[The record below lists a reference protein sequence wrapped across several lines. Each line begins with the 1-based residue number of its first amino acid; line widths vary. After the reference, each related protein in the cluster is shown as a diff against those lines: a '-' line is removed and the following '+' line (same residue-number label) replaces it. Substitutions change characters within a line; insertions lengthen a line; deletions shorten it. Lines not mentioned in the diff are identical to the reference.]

1 MSTVYLSLYTKI
13 RKNDTIYKDK
23 VGGKMARKIKI
34 LFSLSAFCII
44 LGLVLNFTTSF
55 KQDKQE
61 VAKRMKVINSTYE
74 LFKENTTEFSNT
86 RDNLYDNVF
95 SELYFETLNITIP
108 NCLEELQKYENVLNQ
123 VETEAKRLQKNCQD
137 IYFPSSDVNTKCKT
151 SLEKYEEMVN
161 YFVNDITQVNQ
172 NIEEYN
178 KYNQEN
184 QTGIAP
190 VQKYNTTKKYIDFN
204 KDSEYTGKEDF

>member
-1 MSTVYLSLYTKI
+1 MSTGRLSLYTKS

-23 VGGKMARKIKI
+23 VGGRMAKRIKV

-44 LGLVLNFTTSF
+44 LGVILNFTTSF

-95 SELYFETLNITIP
+95 SELY
-108 NCLEELQKYENVLNQ
+108 YV
-123 VETEAKRLQKNCQD
+123 
-137 IYFPSSDVNTKCKT
+137 
-151 SLEKYEEMVN
+151 
-161 YFVNDITQVNQ
+161 
-172 NIEEYN
+172 
-178 KYNQEN
+178 
-184 QTGIAP
+184 
-190 VQKYNTTKKYIDFN
+190 
-204 KDSEYTGKEDF
+204 

>member
-1 MSTVYLSLYTKI
+1 MPKRI
-13 RKNDTIYKDK
+13 K
-23 VGGKMARKIKI
+23 V
-34 LFSLSAFCII
+34 LFSLSAFCIV
-44 LGLVLNFTTSF
+44 LGLVLNFTTSL
-55 KQDKQE
+55 KHDKEE
-61 VAKRMKVINSTYE
+61 VASRMKTINAAYEVFKKETEQFST
-74 LFKENTTEFSNT
+74 T

-95 SELYFETLNITIP
+95 SELYFETLNQTIP
-108 NCLEELQKYENVLNQ
+108 GCLEELQKYENVLNQ
-123 VETEAKRLQKNCQD
+123 VEVEAKALQENCQD
-137 IYFPSSDVNTKCKT
+137 IYFPSSDINTKCKT

>member
-1 MSTVYLSLYTKI
+1 
-13 RKNDTIYKDK
+13 
-23 VGGKMARKIKI
+23 MARKIKI

-137 IYFPSSDVNTKCKT
+137 IYFPSSDVNTKCQT